1 MIVEETYAKWD
12 DMVGQDRPDI
22 SSQWLDW
29 SHSIVGVD
37 FGRRDTD
44 GDSRTYHFMLEDYKT
59 EYRKVTSV

>member
-1 MIVEETYAKWD
+1 MA
-12 DMVGQDRPDI
+12 GPDRPDI

-29 SHSIVGVD
+29 SHSIVGID

-59 EYRKVTSV
+59 EYRMVTSE